1 MNMHDEVTRYLD
13 FCQYRKELNR
23 NTLKA
28 YRIDLAQFQKFIDDD
43 YLARHKIE
51 NYITDLHM
59 HYKQKTIKRKIASV
73 KAFYQYLEEEEI
85 LPGNNPF
92 HKIKVKF
99 KETAVLPRII
109 PKTDIEHLLNH
120 MYHLKASLT
129 SPYILRDLAVIEI
142 LFATGARIYELT
154 NLHLQDINL
163 ECGTIRLLGKG
174 SKERYI
180 QIANAEV
187 LSILQEYQQ
196 QYQCIIEKSGYFF
209 VNNRGLRFTE
219 QSVRNMLK
227 KYAKQAHISQH
238 ITPHLFR
245 HSVATYLLEEGV
257 DIVYIQQILGHSSL
271 NTTRI
276 YLHVSLQKQLEI
288 IRDKHPRNSMQINP
302 HHS

>member
-28 YRIDLAQFQKFIDDD
+28 YRIDLAQFQEFIGDD

-73 KAFYQYLEEEEI
+73 KALYQYLEEEEI
-85 LPGNNPF
+85 LPGDNPF

-99 KETAVLPRII
+99 KETFSLPRII
-109 PKTDIEHLLNH
+109 PKNNIECLLKH
-120 MYHLKASLT
+120 MYRQKAESKASGLV
-129 SPYILRDLAVIEI
+129 RDLAVIEI

-154 NLHLQDINL
+154 NLTMLDIDLGN
-163 ECGTIRLLGKG
+163 GSIRLFGKG
-174 SKERYI
+174 SRERCV
-180 QIANAEV
+180 QIANKEV
-187 LSILQEYQQ
+187 LSILREYHQK
-196 QYQCIIEKSGYFF
+196 YLPAIEKSGYFF
-209 VNNRGLRFTE
+209 INNCGRRFSE

-227 KYAKQAHISQH
+227 KHAKEANIPQH
-238 ITPHLFR
+238 ITPHMFR

-257 DIVYIQQILGHSSL
+257 DIVYIQHILGHRSL
-271 NTTRI
+271 STTQI

-288 IRDKHPRNSMQINP
+288 IRDKHPRNKI
-302 HHS
+302 HIT

>member
-28 YRIDLAQFQKFIDDD
+28 YRIDLAQFQEFIGDD

-85 LPGNNPF
+85 LPGDNPF

-99 KETAVLPRII
+99 KETFSLPRII
-109 PKTDIEHLLNH
+109 PKNNIECLLKH
-120 MYHLKASLT
+120 MYRQKAESKAPSLV
-129 SPYILRDLAVIEI
+129 RDLAVIEI

-154 NLHLQDINL
+154 NLTMLDIDLGN
-163 ECGTIRLLGKG
+163 GSIRLFGKG
-174 SKERYI
+174 SRERCV
-180 QIANAEV
+180 QIANKEV
-187 LSILQEYQQ
+187 LSILREYHQK
-196 QYQCIIEKSGYFF
+196 YLPAIEKSGYFF
-209 VNNRGLRFTE
+209 INNCGRRFSE

-227 KYAKQAHISQH
+227 KHAKEANIPQH
-238 ITPHLFR
+238 ITPHMFR

-257 DIVYIQQILGHSSL
+257 DIVYIQHILGHRSL
-271 NTTRI
+271 STTQI

-288 IRDKHPRNSMQINP
+288 IRDKHPRNKI
-302 HHS
+302 HIT

>member
-28 YRIDLAQFQKFIDDD
+28 YRIDLAQFQEFIGDD

-73 KAFYQYLEEEEI
+73 KALYQYLEEEEI
-85 LPGNNPF
+85 LPGDNPF

-99 KETAVLPRII
+99 KETFSLPRII
-109 PKTDIEHLLNH
+109 PKNNIECLLKH
-120 MYHLKASLT
+120 MYRQKAESKASGLV
-129 SPYILRDLAVIEI
+129 RDLAVIEI

-154 NLHLQDINL
+154 NLTMLDIDLGN
-163 ECGTIRLLGKG
+163 GSIRLFGKG
-174 SKERYI
+174 SRERCV
-180 QIANAEV
+180 QIANKEV
-187 LSILQEYQQ
+187 LSILREYHQK
-196 QYQCIIEKSGYFF
+196 YLPAIEKSGYFF
-209 VNNRGLRFTE
+209 INNFGRRFSE
-219 QSVRNMLK
+219 QSVRNMLEK
-227 KYAKQAHISQH
+227 HAKEANIPQH
-238 ITPHLFR
+238 ITPHMFR

-257 DIVYIQQILGHSSL
+257 DIVYIQHILGHSSL
-271 NTTRI
+271 STTQI

-288 IRDKHPRNSMQINP
+288 IREKHPRNNI
-302 HHS
+302 HIT

>member
-28 YRIDLAQFQKFIDDD
+28 YRIDLAQFQEFIGDD

-59 HYKQKTIKRKIASV
+59 HYKQKTIKRMIASV
-73 KAFYQYLEEEEI
+73 KALYQYLEEEEI
-85 LPGNNPF
+85 LPGDNPF

-99 KETAVLPRII
+99 KETFSLPRII
-109 PKTDIEHLLNH
+109 PKNNIECLLKH
-120 MYHLKASLT
+120 MYRQKAESKASGLV
-129 SPYILRDLAVIEI
+129 RDLAVIEI

-154 NLHLQDINL
+154 NLTMLDIDLGN
-163 ECGTIRLLGKG
+163 GSIRLFGKG
-174 SKERYI
+174 SRERCV
-180 QIANAEV
+180 QIANKEV
-187 LSILQEYQQ
+187 LSILREYHQK
-196 QYQCIIEKSGYFF
+196 YLPAIEKSGYFF
-209 VNNRGLRFTE
+209 INNCGRRFSE

-227 KYAKQAHISQH
+227 KHAKEANIPQH
-238 ITPHLFR
+238 ITPHMFR

-257 DIVYIQQILGHSSL
+257 DIVYIQHILGHRSL
-271 NTTRI
+271 STTQI

-288 IRDKHPRNSMQINP
+288 IRDKHPRNKI
-302 HHS
+302 HIT